1 MRHVSPSADRAS
13 HRVAL
18 PIEAPS
24 APEAPGQWVVCGG
37 ALREAPGGQV
47 ACPLQ
52 ATPVAIGECLG
63 CHCLVTH
70 AGERDPMTDCV
81 IPEIS

>member
-1 MRHVSPSADRAS
+1 VRTSLPVAVRTT
-13 HRVAL
+13 HRIAL
-18 PIEAPS
+18 PIALPS

-37 ALREAPGGQV
+37 AFREASGGRV

-52 ATPVAIGECLG
+52 GTPVAIGECLG

-70 AGERDPMTDCV
+70 SGERDPGTDCATT
-81 IPEIS
+81 ELS

>member
-1 MRHVSPSADRAS
+1 MPHSHPSAARATR
-13 HRVAL
+13 RVGP
-18 PIEAPS
+18 PIDAPS
-24 APEAPGQWVVCGG
+24 APDALGQWVVCGG
-37 ALREAPGGQV
+37 AIREVTNGQV

-52 ATPVAIGECLG
+52 GTAVALGECLG

-70 AGERDPMTDCV
+70 SGERDPLTDCA